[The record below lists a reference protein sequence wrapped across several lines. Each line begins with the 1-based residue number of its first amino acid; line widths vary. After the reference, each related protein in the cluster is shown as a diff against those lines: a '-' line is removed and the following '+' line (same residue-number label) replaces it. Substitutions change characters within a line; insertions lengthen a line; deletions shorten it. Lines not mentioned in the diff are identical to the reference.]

1 MLILLYSDTN
11 YVLDG
16 FRAEFF
22 VTNCPNNCSDHGMCS
37 PLHKCYCEGTWG
49 GVDCGLDLCPEGCGR
64 DQQRGECK
72 MNRCRCERGYSGQAC
87 SLYRGDQTGNKWVLR
102 FEVMA
107 LAKMPIISRLK
118 APHYFVGFLMWD
130 GGQCPEFPARL
141 WPYAIVR
148 NFYSW
153 VKVMIFWDVTP
164 C

>member
-1 MLILLYSDTN
+1 MTFSRNWPCLQMTWWVLACTMFKEPNIFLHFLLLQMLILLYSDTN

-49 GVDCGLDLCPEGCGR
+49 GDDCGLDLCPEGCGR

-107 LAKMPIISRLK
+107 LAKMSSISRLK
-118 APHYFVGFLMWD
+118 LEVFHPEVFV
-130 GGQCPEFPARL
+130 
-141 WPYAIVR
+141 
-148 NFYSW
+148 
-153 VKVMIFWDVTP
+153 K
-164 C
+164 